1 MISKILQISPPSASN
16 FKRISKSIEQFF
28 LTVGNKNFGN
38 KIPFTFR
45 RWCFLCF
52 TQKLVKS
59 IGFFWTKSGSFFSSL
74 SGQISQFVFFSLFFF
89 SSNFLFELSSCFYTF
104 TSFSVSNIKS
114 LRKEKKMNGI
124 LEMESLELVINV
136 RTFLLLKKIIWKMKI
151 EDLSLLIT
159 DGCSKQWFLL

>member
-1 MISKILQISPPSASN
+1 MLLLKAYGLAIWEWLLQEHSWICHITCAPAKALQKLSPSR
-16 FKRISKSIEQFF
+16 K
-28 LTVGNKNFGN
+28 TT
-38 KIPFTFR
+38 FTFR

-89 SSNFLFELSSCFYTF
+89 SSNFLFKLSSSFYTF
-104 TSFSVSNIKS
+104 AGFSVSNIKS

-136 RTFLLLKKIIWKMKI
+136 RTFLLLK
-151 EDLSLLIT
+151 
-159 DGCSKQWFLL
+159 